1 MNFLKLIP
9 FVMVATITI
18 TKPALGQSK
27 IEITIKPK
35 VTLIE
40 VNENKQIVNFDFL
53 VTNSSTDTILLDQLR
68 VSVYDNKEYLLQRK
82 FLDNNGTAPSILLL
96 PKRIWEGNQE
106 QLIFNPFSEFELVTP
121 IHKLEYELV
130 FTNSKDEETKV
141 TTVVYPERYNEKVA
155 LIFPLKGKI
164 LVYDAHDYNSHHRRF
179 DYTFRPIKSFGI
191 KSNFMRYAYD
201 FVLLNSENK
210 QFKNQGEENE
220 DYFGF
225 GATVYAAA
233 EGTVIYASNEHQDNK
248 KFDVQKLKDNPLE
261 LYGNC
266 IAIQHKD
273 NTISVYGH
281 LMHNSLTVKLGDTIH
296 TNQSIAKIGTSGSSF
311 FPHLHFEMRNAITHD
326 AEGLPSYFKN
336 IFLVEGSHKIKL
348 NSGCATTGNILE
360 IK

>member
-1 MNFLKLIP
+1 
-9 FVMVATITI
+9 MVATITI

-121 IHKLEYELV
+121 IHKLEYEWI

-225 GATVYAAA
+225 GATVYAVA

-281 LMHNSLTVKLGDTIH
+281 LMQNSLTVKVGDTIH
-296 TNQSIAKIGTSGSSF
+296 ANQSIAKIGTSGSSF

-336 IFLVEGSHKIKL
+336 IFLVEGSHKRKL

>member
-1 MNFLKLIP
+1 MNFLKVIP
-9 FVMVATITI
+9 FVMVAVFTI
-18 TKPALGQSK
+18 TKPALCQTK
-27 IEITIKPK
+27 ITTTIKPK

-40 VNENKQIVNFDFL
+40 VNENKQIINFDFL
-53 VTNSSTDTILLDQLR
+53 VSNSSSDTLALDKLS
-68 VSVYDNKEYLLQRK
+68 VSVYDNKEHLLQTK

-96 PKRIWEGNQE
+96 PKRIWEGSE
-106 QLIFNPFSEFELVTP
+106 EHLIFNPFSEFELVTP
-121 IHKLEYELV
+121 IHKLEYEWV
-130 FTNSKDEETKV
+130 FTNSNDEETKIT
-141 TTVVYPERYNEKVA
+141 TTVHPQKFNDKKA
-155 LIFPLKGKI
+155 LSFPLKGKI

-179 DYTFRPIKSFGI
+179 DYTFRPIKNFGI

-201 FVLLNSENK
+201 FVILNSENK

-225 GATVYAAA
+225 GATVYAVA
-233 EGTVIYASNEHQDNK
+233 EGTVLYASNVHQDNK

-281 LMHNSLTVKLGDTIH
+281 LMQNSLTVKVGDKITE
-296 TNQSIAKIGTSGSSF
+296 NQSIAKIGTSGSSF
-311 FPHLHFEMRNAITHD
+311 FPHLHFEMRNSITHD

-336 IFLVEGSHKIKL
+336 MNLIEGSNKRKL
-348 NSGCATTGNILE
+348 NSGYVTTGTILE